1 MSGSDYIGSS
11 LGLCVDRSV
20 ASSNLPME
28 SLLDDAIWSG
38 MREVSPEKSD
48 ATHDALG
55 GCEFDDPDEVQS
67 EQADNHDL
75 VAYQQHLEELR
86 AKEFC
91 CTLCKKSSQDPCG
104 SAVGHVQ

>member
-1 MSGSDYIGSS
+1 MSGSEYIGSS
-11 LGLCVDRSV
+11 LGLCVDSFV

-38 MREVSPEKSD
+38 MSEVSQSD
-48 ATHDALG
+48 AAHDALVA
-55 GCEFDDPDEVQS
+55 CEFDDPDEVQS
-67 EQADNHDL
+67 EQADNHEL

-86 AKEFC
+86 AKEFF

-104 SAVGHVQ
+104 SAVGHLQ